1 MLCGTLLASCLVLPA
16 QEPVQIEYLS
26 LVDGLID
33 LRWMCEAPRPGEG
46 CDTLEGASA
55 GRPVELAHT
64 RGPGVVGRIWC
75 SRADGVLTV
84 TVDGASEPAV
94 EWDLAA
100 FATRDLASPLPPD
113 PLAGPLGSG
122 WYSMIPL
129 TFQREVRIAWRPAEA
144 GGPARLQADVRR
156 LGAGVAVASATAAL
170 LKASSSDFDRV
181 ARTIAD
187 DLNPETTFPNNVTRG
202 KAYRKMRVSP
212 TTPHYDG
219 TFYFPVKGSG
229 IIRWFELSL
238 PSVTD
243 AQAMEIEMRQFQ
255 LRIESGT
262 SLDSDR
268 GNVLLEMPLG
278 ELFGSGI
285 GNNPYDHYLM
295 GVRAD
300 GRFIWRLPIPFTD
313 GMKICFT
320 HPKQKGADFLMRIAS
335 DPLQAADTPPLR
347 LHGGWLLCDAAD
359 AAALDLDGPARLFS
373 YVWSSQSANDAPWQL
388 AAPFS
393 FADTCTRARPN
404 AWTQVTRRA
413 GPGRFGRST
422 MLRLFGQDAPVAAA
436 GERLQFAPAARFSGG
451 RGEAT
456 ISARALW
463 YGPERLEK
471 NFGASYPPEQRLPV
485 PVSAPPFFH
494 VAGAIEAES
503 ATVISL
509 AAGATLTVEDWS
521 SRVKGVSRKE
531 VLVMRPGAADQQ
543 VQLGFTPA
551 IGGEYELV
559 VRLGRGPGLGTA
571 QMFLEGKR
579 TGEAVDT
586 ASDAAGLSEEIVLLR
601 GPFLPRSY
609 TFGLRSTDGRPLAL
623 DYLRLR
629 PVSK

>member
-1 MLCGTLLASCLVLPA
+1 MLCGTLLVACLVLPA
-16 QEPVQIEYLS
+16 QEPLQIEYLS

-33 LRWMCEAPRPGEG
+33 LRWMCEVPRPGEG
-46 CDTLEGASA
+46 CDALAEASA
-55 GRPVELAHT
+55 GGPVELIHT

-75 SRADGVLTV
+75 SRADGVLAV
-84 TVDGASEPAV
+84 TVDGAMEPAV
-94 EWDLAA
+94 TWDLAA
-100 FATRDLASPLPPD
+100 FAARDLASPLPPD
-113 PLAGPLGSG
+113 PLAGPLGTG

-129 TFQREVRIAWRPAEA
+129 TFQREVRIAWRPAAA
-144 GGPARLQADVRR
+144 GGPVQLQVDVRR
-156 LGAGVAVASATAAL
+156 LGESVAVASTTAAL
-170 LKASSSDFDRV
+170 LEASGSDFDRV
-181 ARTIAD
+181 ARTITD
-187 DLNPETTFPNNVTRG
+187 DLNPETAFGNNVTRG
-202 KAYRKMRVSP
+202 RAYHKMKVSP
-212 TTPHYDG
+212 TSPYYDG

-255 LRIESGT
+255 VRIESGT

-285 GNNPYDHYLM
+285 GKNPYDHYLM

-335 DPLQAADTPPLR
+335 DPLPAEDTPPLR
-347 LHGGWLLCDAAD
+347 LHGGWLLGDATD
-359 AAALDLDGPARLFS
+359 AAALDLDGPVRLFS
-373 YVWSSQSANDAPWQL
+373 YVWSSQSATEAPWQL
-388 AAPFS
+388 AAPFA
-393 FADTCTRARPN
+393 FADTCTRARSN
-404 AWTQVTRRA
+404 AWTQVTRRD

-422 MLRLFGQDAPVAAA
+422 MLRIFGQDAPVAAA
-436 GERLQFAPAARFSGG
+436 GARLQFAPAARFSGS

-463 YGPERLEK
+463 YGPERQEK
-471 NFGASYPPEQRLPV
+471 NFGATYSPEQRRPV
-485 PVSAPPFFH
+485 QVSAPPCFH
-494 VAGAIEAES
+494 VAGATEAES

-521 SRVKGVSRKE
+521 SQVKGVSRKE
-531 VLVMRPGAADQQ
+531 LLLLRPSAADQQ

-559 VRLGRGPGLGTA
+559 ARLGSGPGLGIA

-579 TGEAVDT
+579 AGEAVDT
-586 ASDAAGLSEEIVLLR
+586 AADIAGLSEEIVLQR

-609 TFGLRSTDGRPLAL
+609 TFGLRSTNGRPLAL

-629 PVSK
+629 PVAQ